1 MCTLFFAAGHQ
12 FDFKNVWTFEELL
25 VNLNIFQS
33 YWTLVKK
40 DLYSFC
46 CIWVINSWKILS
58 KSLMTEMLSNFI
70 FKSF

>member
-40 DLYSFC
+40 R
-46 CIWVINSWKILS
+46 
-58 KSLMTEMLSNFI
+58 SLQFLLHLGHKQLENFI
-70 FKSF
+70 KIVDDRNAK